1 MSMPGNVL
9 SDAPAAADFLPPD
22 DRVRGSLLVDY
33 EMGGAAIGD
42 PSQGLRVQAW
52 EGRVDAGAIQV
63 RPDGSGSW
71 STVTNDTGITEIAI
85 AFDQNMRPTV
95 AYVAGGVAKMYWY
108 DPVAA
113 AYVTV
118 SYGTVTSPVVTLD
131 DKRPLQVGLND
142 VLLFYLSGG
151 RVKHRRQ
158 RDRFTIEYDLADV
171 PAGSTRITRWGMNEV
186 NRVQLEFGGDPE
198 PGAPAEGAVIGTL
211 YTDLRTDTLY
221 AVDGLEVAPLIASGV
236 RMGTWRS
243 GKFTFRSH
251 PHFAWL
257 RLAGPAG
264 NTATVRI
271 YGDGALISSQVVQTQ
286 EPVRLPAHR
295 ARLWEVEVEG
305 TKRLTSIV
313 VATSAEVLIR
323 WEP

>member
-95 AYVAGGVAKMYWY
+95 AYVAGGVAKMHWY

-118 SYGTVTSPVVTLD
+118 SYGAVTSPVVTLD
-131 DKRPLQVGLND
+131 DKRPLQIGLND

-198 PGAPAEGAVIGTL
+198 PGAPPVGLGCFYVDMVQ
-211 YTDLRTDTLY
+211 DLMY
-221 AVDGLEVAPLIASGV
+221 VVDGVDVLPFMTTGRRAGL
-236 RMGTWRS
+236 WRS
-243 GKFTFRSH
+243 GKLIRQTHES
-251 PHFAWL
+251 FAWL
-257 RLAGPAG
+257 KVNGPGALSV
-264 NTATVRI
+264 TVRVYCDEAI
-271 YGDGALISSQVVQTQ
+271 VNTVSVTGRN
-286 EPVRLPAHR
+286 PVRIKSMR
-295 ARLWEVEVEG
+295 GRIWEVEAEG
-305 TKRLTSIV
+305 QGNVTSIV
-313 VATSAEVLIR
+313 LAASAEELR
-323 WEP
+323 